1 MKKVIKWI
9 LIVLLVLAIAG
20 IIFIFA
26 PGYQLYKDA
35 INEISLDKKVELVKE
50 DENYLPLDQIPER
63 LSKRC
68 YRCRRSSF

>member
-20 IIFIFA
+20 IIFVFA

-35 INEISLDKKVELVKE
+35 INEISLAKKVELVKE
-50 DENYLPLDQIPER
+50 DENYIGLDQVPER
-63 LSKRC
+63 LSKCC
-68 YRCRRSSF
+68 YCCRRSSF

>member
-9 LIVLLVLAIAG
+9 FIVLLVLAIAG

-35 INEISLDKKVELVKE
+35 INEISLDKKVELVRE
-50 DENYLPLDQIPER
+50 DENYLTLDQIPER
-63 LSKRC
+63 LSKCC
-68 YRCRRSSF
+68 YCCRGSSF